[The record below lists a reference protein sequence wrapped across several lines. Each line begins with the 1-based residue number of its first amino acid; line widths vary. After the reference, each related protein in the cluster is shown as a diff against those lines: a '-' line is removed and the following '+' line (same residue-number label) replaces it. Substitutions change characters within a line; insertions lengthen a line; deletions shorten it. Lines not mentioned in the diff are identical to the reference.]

1 MDIQE
6 RRPYR
11 VVVLIV
17 SMSKYTILTPYENP

>member
-6 RRPYR
+6 KRLYR